1 MRPGAG
7 PAEVDSRRL
16 RAWRY
21 GWLGETLGA
30 LVLAA
35 KGYRVLARRW
45 KTAAGEI
52 DIVARRRG
60 VLVFV
65 EVKARRD
72 ADSAIAAIGPRQRH
86 RIERAAGAFVGRRP
100 ELAGL
105 DWRFD
110 VMLVTPWGLPRHLK
124 NAWRPE

>member
-1 MRPGAG
+1 MAPRERTAADG
-7 PAEVDSRRL
+7 RR

-21 GWLGETLGA
+21 GRLGEMLCAG
-30 LVLAA
+30 VLIA
-35 KGYRVLARRW
+35 KGYRVLARRRR
-45 KTAAGEI
+45 TAAGEI
-52 DIVARRRG
+52 DIIARRHG
-60 VLVFV
+60 VLAFV

-72 ADSAIAAIGPRQRH
+72 AGHAVAAVGPRQRR

-110 VMLVTPWGLPRHLK
+110 VMVVTPWGWPRHLRD
-124 NAWRPE
+124 AWRPE

>member
-1 MRPGAG
+1 MRPGARS
-7 PAEVDSRRL
+7 ATDDRR

-21 GWLGETLGA
+21 GWLGETLA
-30 LVLAA
+30 AAMLVA

-45 KTAAGEI
+45 RTAAGEI
-52 DIVARRRG
+52 DIIARRGG
-60 VLVFV
+60 VLAFV

-72 ADSAIAAIGPRQRH
+72 AASAIAAIGPRQRR

-124 NAWRPE
+124 NAWRSE

>member
-1 MRPGAG
+1 MATRRPTAADG
-7 PAEVDSRRL
+7 RR

-21 GWLGETLGA
+21 GWLGETLCAG
-30 LVLAA
+30 VLLA

-45 KTAAGEI
+45 RTAAGEI
-52 DIVARRRG
+52 DLIARRRR
-60 VLVFV
+60 VLAFV
-65 EVKARRD
+65 EVKARRE
-72 ADSAIAAIGPRQRH
+72 AATAIAAVGPRQRR

-110 VMLVTPWGLPRHLK
+110 VMLVTPWGWPRHLRD
-124 NAWRPE
+124 AWRPE

>member
-1 MRPGAG
+1 MRPGA
-7 PAEVDSRRL
+7 RRATADRR

-21 GWLGETLGA
+21 GWLGEGLAAA
-30 LVLAA
+30 LLVA

-45 KTAAGEI
+45 RTAAGEI

-60 VLVFV
+60 VLAFV

-72 ADSAIAAIGPRQRH
+72 AASAIAAVGPRQRR
-86 RIERAAGAFVGRRP
+86 RIERAAAAFIGRRP

-124 NAWRPE
+124 SAWRPE